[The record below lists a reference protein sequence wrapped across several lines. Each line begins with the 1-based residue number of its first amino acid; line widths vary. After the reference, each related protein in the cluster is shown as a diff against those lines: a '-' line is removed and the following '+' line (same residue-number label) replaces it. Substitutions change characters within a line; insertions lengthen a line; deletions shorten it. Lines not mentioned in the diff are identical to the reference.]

1 LDEDELLRLIKKQHF
16 GGSDCKNRK
25 RFEMAKFFFLKK
37 KVDFLNQPFFR
48 VWVTVI

>member
-1 LDEDELLRLIKKQHF
+1 VVQVVKIGKDLKW
-16 GGSDCKNRK
+16 KN
-25 RFEMAKFFFLKK
+25 FFLKK